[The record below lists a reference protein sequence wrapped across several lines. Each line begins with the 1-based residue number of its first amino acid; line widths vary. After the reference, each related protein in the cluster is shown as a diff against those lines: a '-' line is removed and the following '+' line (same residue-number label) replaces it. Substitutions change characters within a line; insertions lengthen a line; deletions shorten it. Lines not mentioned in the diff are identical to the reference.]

1 MSSLEFLNVAHAA
14 LVEEFMRPRTT
25 AGTTIPGM
33 SLEDALKLA
42 SPWAE
47 GEGLQFAQRDGEVP
61 PAVKEDPAQKSEE
74 EIVAQNELAMQH
86 LMASMSNVSGGFTRK

>member
-47 GEGLQFAQRDGEVP
+47 GEGLRPSQEGRQVP
-61 PAVKEDPAQKSEE
+61 PAVRQEAPQKSEE
-74 EIVAQNELAMQH
+74 EIVAQNERAMQH